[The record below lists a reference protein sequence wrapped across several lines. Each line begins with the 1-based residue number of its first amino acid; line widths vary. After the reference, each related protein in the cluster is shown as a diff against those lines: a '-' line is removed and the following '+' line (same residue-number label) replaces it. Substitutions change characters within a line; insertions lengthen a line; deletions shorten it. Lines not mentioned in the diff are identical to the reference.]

1 MAACFTLPLNVRKL
15 AATII
20 YIVYLF
26 GATEANQLLKLPIL
40 IQHYNEHKAGNA
52 SITLAR
58 FLHMHYM
65 GYDDNDNDDMR
76 DMQLPFKT
84 MNGCCTMLAY
94 SMPAQK
100 SLVAR
105 VELPVVQQT
114 YTVLNDHFPDLFN
127 PEDIFQP
134 PRFLS

>member
-1 MAACFTLPLNVRKL
+1 MRKL

-20 YIVYLF
+20 CLVYLF
-26 GATEANQLLKLPIL
+26 GATEASQLLKLPIL
-40 IQHYNEHKAGNA
+40 VQHYNEHKAGNA

-65 GYDDNDNDDMR
+65 GYDDNDDDDMR

-94 SMPAQK
+94 SMPTQK
-100 SLVAR
+100 ALVTR

-114 YTVLNDHFPDLFN
+114 YTVLNDSFPYFFD

-134 PRFLS
+134 PRSLS